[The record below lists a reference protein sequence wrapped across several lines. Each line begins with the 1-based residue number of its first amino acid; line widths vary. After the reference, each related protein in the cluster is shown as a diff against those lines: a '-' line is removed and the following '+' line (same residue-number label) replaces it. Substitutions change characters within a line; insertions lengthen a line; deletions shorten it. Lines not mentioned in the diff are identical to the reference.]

1 MPPKKGLKRKR
12 LTKATTVEPGSTEEP
27 SSTVEPSPTVEPS
40 TTTTVEPGST
50 EEPSPTAIEG
60 EQQVPET
67 LSPVLEESDKNEE
80 ENSKKNEE
88 EESGEEESEEEEKE
102 EEKEE
107 EGNEEGEESSDDDG
121 SRSLGG
127 ESPSDENDNE
137 EDEIAP
143 ENQPENA
150 MEIDEETI
158 AIPPLSMYFPPSKYV
173 KKIKLST
180 RCYIHEV
187 LTTFDELE
195 PPMSKSERAFFENH
209 PSFQHVFHMP
219 RDPNHRLMG
228 MWMLL
233 LRTVRIDRKKE
244 VWFVVNGVPIRYGV
258 SEHAL
263 ISGFNCKNY
272 ALDYKNVGSM
282 EFKKKH
288 FKNVHVKR
296 EDVRKKLIEMVP
308 KGERS
313 KDRLRMMV
321 LYFLTSIIVAPIKTG
336 EKAPQVD
343 EFCLKAVNDLTF
355 CRNFQ
360 WGRYFFEYLLD
371 TISHTMNHFN
381 GVVTDNE
388 KYIWPVPGFCL
399 PIELLAFEAIPLLR
413 EKFIE
418 DIAGADERCPR
429 MCKVKFKKNHLKG
442 IPLDN
447 INHELGTTQVID
459 CIVSPR
465 IEEHALM
472 RAITEEEH
480 DVDMADPVVE
490 SWLKRHKEGRLIRFE
505 ELYQQDLQARGIIA
519 GPEIAGGE
527 DIPAAR
533 GIIAGPKIAG
543 GEDIPAVDGQEL
555 PSLAAVVGMIQDM
568 QVEMTD
574 QLNEILVMISSL
586 DDTVISLDE
595 RVKSL
600 ETFREAQKAEKR
612 KDQEEKDG
620 DPKDTTQGE
629 DGDPQVTKMTTR
641 SKRQLG

>member
-12 LTKATTVEPGSTEEP
+12 LAKATTVEEPGSTE
-27 SSTVEPSPTVEPS
+27 EPSPTVEPS

-60 EQQVPET
+60 EQQVLET

-80 ENSKKNEE
+80 ENSKKTEE
-88 EESGEEESEEEEKE
+88 EESGEEEDDKE

-107 EGNEEGEESSDDDG
+107 GNEEENEEGEESSSDDG
-121 SRSLGG
+121 SRSLDR
-127 ESPSDENDNE
+127 ESSSDESK

-143 ENQPENA
+143 ENATENA
-150 MEIDEETI
+150 MEIDEETE
-158 AIPPLSMYFPPSKYV
+158 AIPPLSMYFPPSEYV

-187 LTTFDELE
+187 LTTFDELK
-195 PPMSKSERAFFENH
+195 PPMSKSERAFFEDH

-233 LRTVRIDRKKE
+233 LRTARIDRKKE
-244 VWFVVNGVPIRYGV
+244 VWFIVNGVPIRYGI

-282 EFKKKH
+282 EFKMKH
-288 FKNVHVKR
+288 FKKVPVVKR

-308 KGERS
+308 KGDRS

-343 EFCLKAVNDLTF
+343 QFCLKAVNDLPF

-360 WGRYFFEYLLD
+360 WGRYSFDYMLD

-381 GVVTDNE
+381 GFVTENE

-413 EKFIE
+413 KKFIE
-418 DIAGADERCPR
+418 DIIGADEGCPR

-442 IPLDN
+442 IPLDT

-505 ELYQQDLQARGIIA
+505 ELYQHDLQARGIIA
-519 GPEIAGGE
+519 GPE
-527 DIPAAR
+527 
-533 GIIAGPKIAG
+533 IAG

-555 PSLAAVVGMIQDM
+555 PSLAAVVEMIQDM
-568 QVEMTD
+568 KVEMTD
-574 QLNEILVMISSL
+574 QLNEILVVISGL
-586 DDTVISLDE
+586 DDTVNSLDE

-600 ETFREAQKAEKR
+600 EAFREAQKVDKR
-612 KDQEEKDG
+612 KDQEEKNQENDGDPKETTQEKDG
-620 DPKDTTQGE
+620 DPKDTTQE
-629 DGDPQVTKMTTR
+629 KDGDPQVTKMTTR

>member
-1 MPPKKGLKRKR
+1 
-12 LTKATTVEPGSTEEP
+12 
-27 SSTVEPSPTVEPS
+27 
-40 TTTTVEPGST
+40 
-50 EEPSPTAIEG
+50 
-60 EQQVPET
+60 
-67 LSPVLEESDKNEE
+67 
-80 ENSKKNEE
+80 
-88 EESGEEESEEEEKE
+88 
-102 EEKEE
+102 
-107 EGNEEGEESSDDDG
+107 
-121 SRSLGG
+121 
-127 ESPSDENDNE
+127 
-137 EDEIAP
+137 
-143 ENQPENA
+143 
-150 MEIDEETI
+150 
-158 AIPPLSMYFPPSKYV
+158 
-173 KKIKLST
+173 
-180 RCYIHEV
+180 
-187 LTTFDELE
+187 
-195 PPMSKSERAFFENH
+195 MSKSERAFFEDH

-233 LRTVRIDRKKE
+233 LRTAHIDRKKE
-244 VWFVVNGVPIRYGV
+244 VWFIVNGVPIRYGI

-282 EFKKKH
+282 EFKTKH
-288 FKNVHVKR
+288 FKKVPVVKR

-308 KGERS
+308 KGDRS

-343 EFCLKAVNDLTF
+343 QFCLKAVNDLAF
-355 CRNFQ
+355 CRKFQ
-360 WGRYFFEYLLD
+360 WGRYSFDYMLD

-381 GVVTDNE
+381 GFVTENE

-418 DIAGADERCPR
+418 DIAGADEGCPR

-442 IPLDN
+442 IPLDT

-527 DIPAAR
+527 DIPA
-533 GIIAGPKIAG
+533 
-543 GEDIPAVDGQEL
+543 VDGQEL
-555 PSLAAVVGMIQDM
+555 PSLAAVVEMIQEM
-568 QVEMTD
+568 KVEMTD
-574 QLNEILVMISSL
+574 QLNEILVVISGL
-586 DDTVISLDE
+586 DDTVNSLDE

-600 ETFREAQKAEKR
+600 EAFREAQKVDKR
-612 KDQEEKDG
+612 KDQEEKNQENDGDPKETTEEKDG
-620 DPKDTTQGE
+620 DPKDTTQE
-629 DGDPQVTKMTTR
+629 KDGDPQVTKMTTR

>member
-12 LTKATTVEPGSTEEP
+12 LAKATTVEEPGSTE
-27 SSTVEPSPTVEPS
+27 EPSPTVEPS
-40 TTTTVEPGST
+40 TTTMVEPGST

-60 EQQVPET
+60 EQQVLET

-88 EESGEEESEEEEKE
+88 EESGEEEDDKE

-107 EGNEEGEESSDDDG
+107 GNEEENEEGEESSSDDG
-121 SRSLGG
+121 SRSLDR
-127 ESPSDENDNE
+127 ESSSDESK

-143 ENQPENA
+143 ENATENA
-150 MEIDEETI
+150 MEIDEETE
-158 AIPPLSMYFPPSKYV
+158 AIPPLSMYFPPSEYV

-187 LTTFDELE
+187 LTTFDELK
-195 PPMSKSERAFFENH
+195 PPMSKSERAFFEDH

-233 LRTVRIDRKKE
+233 LRTARIDRKKE
-244 VWFVVNGVPIRYGV
+244 VWFIVNGVPIRYGI

-282 EFKKKH
+282 EFKMKH
-288 FKNVHVKR
+288 FKKVPVVKR

-308 KGERS
+308 KGDRS

-343 EFCLKAVNDLTF
+343 QFCLKAVNDLPF

-360 WGRYFFEYLLD
+360 WGRYSFDYMLD

-381 GVVTDNE
+381 GFVTENE

-413 EKFIE
+413 KKFIE
-418 DIAGADERCPR
+418 DIIGADEGCPR

-442 IPLDN
+442 IPLDT

-505 ELYQQDLQARGIIA
+505 ELYQHDLQARGIIA
-519 GPEIAGGE
+519 GPE
-527 DIPAAR
+527 
-533 GIIAGPKIAG
+533 IAG

-555 PSLAAVVGMIQDM
+555 PSLAAVVEMIQDM
-568 QVEMTD
+568 KVEMTD
-574 QLNEILVMISSL
+574 QLNEILVVISGL
-586 DDTVISLDE
+586 DDTVNSLDE

-600 ETFREAQKAEKR
+600 EAFREAQKVDKR
-612 KDQEEKDG
+612 KDQEEKNQENDGDPKETTQEKDG
-620 DPKDTTQGE
+620 DPKDTTQE
-629 DGDPQVTKMTTR
+629 KDGDPQVTKMTTR

>member
-12 LTKATTVEPGSTEEP
+12 LAKATTVEPGSTE
-27 SSTVEPSPTVEPS
+27 EPSPTVEPS

-60 EQQVPET
+60 EQVPET

-88 EESGEEESEEEEKE
+88 EESGEEEDDKEEEKE
-102 EEKEE
+102 EGNE
-107 EGNEEGEESSDDDG
+107 EGNEEGEESSSDDG
-121 SRSLGG
+121 SRSLDR
-127 ESPSDENDNE
+127 ESSSDESK

-143 ENQPENA
+143 ENASENA
-150 MEIDEETI
+150 MEIDEETE
-158 AIPPLSMYFPPSKYV
+158 AIPPLSMYFPPSEYV

-195 PPMSKSERAFFENH
+195 PPMSKSERAFFEDH

-233 LRTVRIDRKKE
+233 LRTARIDRKKE
-244 VWFVVNGVPIRYGV
+244 VWFIVNGVPIRYGI

-282 EFKKKH
+282 EFKTKH
-288 FKNVHVKR
+288 FKKVPVVKR

-308 KGERS
+308 KGDRS

-343 EFCLKAVNDLTF
+343 QFCLKAVNDLAF

-360 WGRYFFEYLLD
+360 WGRYSFDYMLD

-381 GVVTDNE
+381 GFVTENE

-418 DIAGADERCPR
+418 DIAGADEGCPR

-442 IPLDN
+442 IPLDT

-465 IEEHALM
+465 IEEHTLM

-527 DIPAAR
+527 DIPA
-533 GIIAGPKIAG
+533 
-543 GEDIPAVDGQEL
+543 VDGQEL
-555 PSLAAVVGMIQDM
+555 PSLAAVVEMIQEM
-568 QVEMTD
+568 KVEMTD
-574 QLNEILVMISSL
+574 QLNEILVVISGL
-586 DDTVISLDE
+586 DDTVNSLDE

-600 ETFREAQKAEKR
+600 EAFREAQKVDKR
-612 KDQEEKDG
+612 KDQEEKNQENDGDPKEKTEEKDG
-620 DPKDTTQGE
+620 DPKDTTQE
-629 DGDPQVTKMTTR
+629 KDGDPQVTKMTTR

>member
-12 LTKATTVEPGSTEEP
+12 VTKATTVES
-27 SSTVEPSPTVEPS
+27 SPTVEPS
-40 TTTTVEPGST
+40 TTTTVEPSTVEPGST
-50 EEPSPTAIEG
+50 EEPSPMVENNPIEG
-60 EQQVPET
+60 EGVEEQQVPGDLQVQS
-67 LSPVLEESDKNEE
+67 LSPVIEDSDKNEE
-80 ENSKKNEE
+80 EDSEKNEAEENEE
-88 EESGEEESEEEEKE
+88 EGNEEE
-102 EEKEE
+102 
-107 EGNEEGEESSDDDG
+107 NEEGEESSSDEG
-121 SRSLGG
+121 SRSLG
-127 ESPSDENDNE
+127 EKSSSDESK
-137 EDEIAP
+137 EDEISVENAP

-150 MEIDEETI
+150 MEIDEETE
-158 AIPPLSMYFPPSKYV
+158 AIPPLSMYFPPSEYV

-195 PPMSKSERAFFENH
+195 PPMSKSERAFFEDH

-233 LRTVRIDRKKE
+233 LRTAHIDRKKE
-244 VWFVVNGVPIRYGV
+244 VWFIVNGVPIRYGI

-282 EFKKKH
+282 EFKTKH
-288 FKNVHVKR
+288 FKKVPVVKR

-308 KGERS
+308 KGDRS
-313 KDRLRMMV
+313 KDRLRMIV

-343 EFCLKAVNDLTF
+343 QFCLKAVNDLAF
-355 CRNFQ
+355 CRKFQ
-360 WGRYFFEYLLD
+360 WGRYSFDYMLD

-381 GVVTDNE
+381 GFVTENE

-418 DIAGADERCPR
+418 DIAGADEGCPR

-442 IPLDN
+442 IPLDT

-527 DIPAAR
+527 DIPA
-533 GIIAGPKIAG
+533 
-543 GEDIPAVDGQEL
+543 VDGQEL
-555 PSLAAVVGMIQDM
+555 PSLAAVVEMIQEM
-568 QVEMTD
+568 KVEMTD
-574 QLNEILVMISSL
+574 QLNEILVVISGL
-586 DDTVISLDE
+586 DDTVNSLDE

-600 ETFREAQKAEKR
+600 EAFREAQKVDKR
-612 KDQEEKDG
+612 KDQEEKNQENDGDPKETTEEKDG
-620 DPKDTTQGE
+620 DPKDTTQE
-629 DGDPQVTKMTTR
+629 KDGDPQVTKMTTR

>member
-12 LTKATTVEPGSTEEP
+12 LAKATTVEEPGSTE
-27 SSTVEPSPTVEPS
+27 EPSPTVEPS

-60 EQQVPET
+60 EQQVLET

-88 EESGEEESEEEEKE
+88 EESGEEEDDKE

-107 EGNEEGEESSDDDG
+107 GNEEENEEGEESSSDDG
-121 SRSLGG
+121 SRSLDR
-127 ESPSDENDNE
+127 ESSSDESK

-143 ENQPENA
+143 ENATENA
-150 MEIDEETI
+150 MEIDEETE
-158 AIPPLSMYFPPSKYV
+158 AIPPLSMYFPPSEYV

-187 LTTFDELE
+187 LTTFDELK
-195 PPMSKSERAFFENH
+195 PPMSKSERAFFEDH

-233 LRTVRIDRKKE
+233 LRTARIDRKKE
-244 VWFVVNGVPIRYGV
+244 VWFIVNGVPIRYGI

-282 EFKKKH
+282 EFKTKH
-288 FKNVHVKR
+288 FKKVPVVKR

-308 KGERS
+308 KGDRS

-343 EFCLKAVNDLTF
+343 QFCLKAVNDLPF

-360 WGRYFFEYLLD
+360 WGRYSFDYMLD

-381 GVVTDNE
+381 GFVTENE

-418 DIAGADERCPR
+418 DITGADEGCPR

-442 IPLDN
+442 IPLDT

-505 ELYQQDLQARGIIA
+505 ELYQHDLHARGIIA
-519 GPEIAGGE
+519 GPE
-527 DIPAAR
+527 
-533 GIIAGPKIAG
+533 IAG

-555 PSLAAVVGMIQDM
+555 PSLAAVVEMIQDM
-568 QVEMTD
+568 KVEMTD
-574 QLNEILVMISSL
+574 QLNEILVVISGL
-586 DDTVISLDE
+586 DDTVNSLDE

-600 ETFREAQKAEKR
+600 EAFREAQKVDKR
-612 KDQEEKDG
+612 KDQEEKNQENDGDPKETTQEKDG
-620 DPKDTTQGE
+620 DPKDTTQE
-629 DGDPQVTKMTTR
+629 KDGDPQVTKMTTR